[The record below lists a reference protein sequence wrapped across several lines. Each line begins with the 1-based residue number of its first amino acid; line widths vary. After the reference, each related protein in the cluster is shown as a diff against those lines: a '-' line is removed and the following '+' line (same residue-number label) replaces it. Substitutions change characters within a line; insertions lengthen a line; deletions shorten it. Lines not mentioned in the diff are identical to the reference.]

1 MDATHHHPGFLRRMK
16 RATPDAPIRREF
28 GTVEQYDKGK
38 GFGFIISQNP
48 PENEPS
54 KVFVYHKEIVSK
66 GFRFLKEG
74 MTVSF
79 QRSLDANTQKPCCID
94 VRMADGAAI
103 SLEAVQKPKAPPK
116 EKRHWRNV
124 FLNNKRFALDSY
136 TECSPAPTTLD
147 TYLDNEDIP
156 NMGSLFALFRG
167 RFGDEMS
174 KFLKDKFPTFLKQA
188 AVEEEFEMTEALS
201 TSFEQSEK
209 EFMEKTLSKR
219 CVDGVE
225 AIAVLFEHGLKD
237 GKPCVRVYG
246 ANVGTCQLIFCNEAG
261 KAVRLTEPHT
271 ATAAAIK
278 NQAVEYKD
286 GAAVAGFVDDGI
298 EYRLASSRV
307 MGARPFKT
315 AKSNLRSDADVV
327 EGKEWLFKTTDDLFA
342 LMVCPEVVQ
351 WHGGPQECIDEA
363 LDAMKTAQET
373 GENLSEFA
381 AKQLVRQALRK
392 GAPEELSCS
401 CITFSWME
409 KWLDKL
415 LDTRKKR
422 KLEGATASAVE
433 EDDFDMFA

>member
-1 MDATHHHPGFLRRMK
+1 MK
-16 RATPDAPIRREF
+16 RAAADGPIRREY
-28 GTVEQYDKGK
+28 GTVEQYDKSK

-48 PENEPS
+48 PENEPT

-79 QRSLDANTQKPCCID
+79 LRSVDATTQKPCCLD
-94 VRMADGAAI
+94 VRMVDGGAI
-103 SLEAVQKPKAPPK
+103 TMEEAQKPKAPVK

-124 FLNNKRFALDSY
+124 FLHNKRFTLDSY

-147 TYLDNEDIP
+147 SYLDNEDIP

-167 RFGDEMS
+167 RFGDEMT
-174 KFLKDKFPTFLKQA
+174 KFLKEKLPLFLKQA
-188 AVEEEFEMTEALS
+188 AAEEDFEMAEALS
-201 TSFEQSEK
+201 SSLELAEK
-209 EFMEKTLSKR
+209 EFMEKTLTKR
-219 CVDGVE
+219 CVDGAE
-225 AIAVLFEHGLKD
+225 AIAVLFEHGLKE
-237 GKPCVRVYG
+237 GKPCVRVFG
-246 ANVGTCQLIFCNEAG
+246 ANVGTCQLIFCNSEG

-271 ATAAAIK
+271 STAAAIK
-278 NQAVEYKD
+278 NQNVEYSN

-342 LMVCPEVVQ
+342 LMVCPEVVE
-351 WHGGPQECIDEA
+351 WHGGPQECINEA

-373 GENLSEFA
+373 GETLAEFA

-401 CITFSWME
+401 CITFSWMD

-422 KLEGATASAVE
+422 KLEGNQAAPV
-433 EDDFDMFA
+433 EDDEFDMFA